1 VESQRISKETI
12 IGRTLWAR
20 WFGSFDTVAF
30 LVAVLALVLGAFF
43 SFIRDRKS
51 IYVFQGVVGPGE
63 VTRIPE
69 FDPTPWSRYAK
80 GTESRLAVLL
90 TDTSGAWLALSHG
103 LKSIGVPFLITID
116 YQQAVKHSVVLVY
129 PTVSGNLLSA
139 DSLKALAAV
148 PRQGG
153 TLIGF
158 NVLGGGLNEVF
169 GFDEALSSDQ
179 HHQIQF
185 SRTHPLTSSF
195 TDPRESAIRIG
206 NHHGA
211 GVAGSYSYTNPRT
224 EPLAVY
230 EDGAAAITHKSYGSG
245 QTYAFGLDLGF
256 LLQTGHSNREE
267 GIARSYVNE
276 YEPSLDVLLRLVE
289 GIYRNGQRNAVTLAT
304 APWDKSLAV
313 MITHDLDFTQS
324 VLNSRPYADFEQ
336 SNGVRATYFIQT
348 KYIRDFNDAV
358 FFNEQGVALLREL
371 AGRNIEVASHS
382 VSHSRVF
389 HRFPMGS
396 GNEQYPF
403 YRPHVVDEVITRDG
417 SILGELRVSK
427 FLLENLLGQKEILSF
442 RPGHLSNP
450 YGLPEALVA
459 TGFRFSSSV
468 TANNS
473 LTHLPFQLNYHRAQ
487 LAETEIFEFPVTI
500 EDEGLPPLGERLPAA
515 IDLARKLSRY
525 GACYVVLIHPNTL
538 GHKLGFE
545 RGFVKAV
552 RDFAWFGT
560 LSEFGQWWSARN
572 KVGVDVE
579 GGAEHWTIHLDMP
592 EAVKGLTLRVPD
604 NFQFE
609 SSQPAGLVVTQNQE
623 RVLVHK
629 AVGKV
634 DLIFKTKS
642 RPDSNKKR

>member
-1 VESQRISKETI
+1 M
-12 IGRTLWAR
+12 
-20 WFGSFDTVAF
+20 
-30 LVAVLALVLGAFF
+30 
-43 SFIRDRKS
+43 
-51 IYVFQGVVGPGE
+51 YVFKGVVGPRE
-63 VTRIPE
+63 LTRIPKL
-69 FDPTPWSRYAK
+69 DPTPWSRYAN
-80 GTESRLAVLL
+80 GTESRLAILL
-90 TDTSGAWLALSHG
+90 TDASGAWLGLSHG
-103 LKSIGVPFLITID
+103 LKSIGVPFLITTD
-116 YQQAVKHSVVLVY
+116 YQQAIKHSVVLVY

-139 DSLKALAAV
+139 EALQALAAV
-148 PRQGG
+148 PRRGG

-169 GFDEALSSDQ
+169 GFGEALPSGQ
-179 HHQIQF
+179 HRQIQF

-195 TDPRESAIRIG
+195 IDLKESVIRIG
-206 NHHGA
+206 NRQSRG
-211 GVAGSYSYTNPRT
+211 GIGYTNPGT
-224 EPLAVY
+224 DPLAIF
-230 EDGAAAITHKSYGSG
+230 EDGTAAITHKSYGTG

-256 LLQTGHSNREE
+256 LLQTGYNNREE

-276 YEPSLDVLLRLVE
+276 YEPTLDVLLRLIE
-289 GIYRNGQRNAVTLAT
+289 GIYRKSQWNAVTLAT
-304 APWDKSLAV
+304 VPWDKSLAV
-313 MITHDLDFTQS
+313 MITHDVDFTQS

-336 SNGVRATYFIQT
+336 SDGVRATYFIQT

-358 FFNEQGVALLREL
+358 FLNEQGVALLREL

-382 VSHSRVF
+382 VSHSPVF

-396 GNEQYPF
+396 GNEEYPS
-403 YRPHVVDEVITRDG
+403 YRPFVVGPVTTRDG

-427 FLLENLLGQKEILSF
+427 FLLEKLLGKGEVLSF

-473 LTHLPFQLNYHRAQ
+473 LTHLPFQLNYDRAQ
-487 LAETEIFEFPVTI
+487 LAETAIFEFPVTI
-500 EDEGLPPLGERLPAA
+500 EDEALPPLGERLPAA

-525 GACYVVLIHPNTL
+525 GGCYVVLIHPNTL

-552 RDFAWFGT
+552 KDFSWFGT

-579 GGAEHWTIHLDMP
+579 GGAKHWTVHLDIP
-592 EAVKGLTLRVPD
+592 EPMAGLTLQVPG

-609 SSQPAGLVVTQNQE
+609 ASQPADVVVTQNQE
-623 RVLVHK
+623 RVLLHK
-629 AVGKV
+629 AKGSV
-634 DLIFKTKS
+634 DLIFKAKS
-642 RPDSNKKR
+642 PRDSHHE